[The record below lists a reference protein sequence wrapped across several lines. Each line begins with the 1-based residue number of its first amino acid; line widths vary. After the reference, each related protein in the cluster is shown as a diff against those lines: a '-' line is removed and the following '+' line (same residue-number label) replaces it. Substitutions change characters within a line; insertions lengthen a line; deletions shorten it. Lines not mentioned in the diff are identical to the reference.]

1 MAVTVTYIP
10 YMLIEIPANIM
21 LKKIGPKIMIPSM
34 CVCWGLVCTL
44 QSQVHNFGGLV
55 AARFFLGLCEG
66 PLFPGMILYL
76 SMFYRREELQKRIAV
91 FFTAV
96 SLSGAFSGLLA
107 AAIEQ
112 LDGKGNLRGW
122 QWIFLLEGIFTVLF
136 GIASFFLLP
145 NGPGTVRALSSVERE
160 RCIKRLQ
167 EDSNDFEHEK
177 ISLKEVL
184 SIFKDIHIVLSLP
197 FFLCTGALGFGLA
210 VFSPTI
216 VRALGYSS
224 TITQLLTV
232 PPYVL
237 AFIATVITA
246 FVSDRY
252 RCRGWTAFAAGIA
265 CLIGAVIVLRG
276 RGFGVRY
283 TGICF
288 LVTGA
293 FSNAPSL
300 LTWLP
305 NNTAGYTR
313 RATAVA
319 VMAMMINLGGV
330 ISTWMYP
337 TSSAPYFEQGAIF
350 NITLTVVM
358 EVLIVML
365 IFWLKYQNKRKVEN
379 AAELLRGLE
388 HLDEAEQFKILG
400 DRHPS
405 YKYCY

>member
-1 MAVTVTYIP
+1 
-10 YMLIEIPANIM
+10 
-21 LKKIGPKIMIPSM
+21 MIPFL
-34 CVCWGLVCTL
+34 CTCWGLVCTL
-44 QSQVHNFGGLV
+44 QSQVSSFSGLV

-66 PLFPGMILYL
+66 PLFPGLILYL
-76 SMFYRREELQKRIAV
+76 SMFYRRDELQKRIAV

-107 AAIEQ
+107 AAIQQ
-112 LDGKGNLRGW
+112 LDGKRGLNGW
-122 QWIFLLEGIFTVLF
+122 QWIFLLEGLFTILF
-136 GIASFFLLP
+136 GLSAFWLLP
-145 NGPGTVRALSSVERE
+145 NSPATIRALNDSERE
-160 RCIKRLQ
+160 RCLQRLR
-167 EDSNDFEHEK
+167 EDSNDFQDHK
-177 ISLKEVL
+177 FSFKEMF
-184 SIFKDIHIVLSLP
+184 SIFRDVHVMLSLP
-197 FFLCTGALGFGLA
+197 FYLCTGALGFGLA
-210 VFSPTI
+210 VFSPTVSLIPPVYVLLSALRPSEWKPANRRQI

-237 AFIATVITA
+237 AFLATIVTA

-252 RCRGWTAFAAGIA
+252 RCRGWTAFAAGIL
-265 CLIGAVIVLRG
+265 CLIGAIIVLRG

-319 VMAMMINLGGV
+319 TMAMMINIGGV

-358 EVLIVML
+358 EILIVL
-365 IFWLKYQNKRKVEN
+365 AIYWLKYQNRRKGEK
-379 AAELLRGLE
+379 AAEILRGLE
-388 HLDEAEQFKILG
+388 HLSEEEQFRILG
-400 DRHPS
+400 DHHPL